1 MSKMEKENERLSSA
15 MARTRN
21 MLKAN
26 ETKLTRKGVSL
37 GTSFVIGALEK
48 NGKLA
53 SLPTIPGVPRIVTLG
68 IVFNGLGFVAPK
80 GGKIEAALD
89 GMGESAFNI
98 ASYKWGKG
106 EDVAGVSENDV
117 GGPRARRRRTETQL
131 AEQRAATRR
140 LEAQLLSQAREELAA
155 QNDPALADYIEVPAA
170 A

>member
-1 MSKMEKENERLSSA
+1 MSKIEKENERLSSA
-15 MARTRN
+15 MAKTRSV
-21 MLKAN
+21 LKAN
-26 ETKLTRKGVSL
+26 ETRFVRKGVSM

-68 IVFNGLGFVAPK
+68 IVFNGLGMFAPK
-80 GGKIEAALD
+80 NGKIEAALD

-106 EDVAGVSENDV
+106 EDVAGAVETDV
-117 GGPRARRRRTETQL
+117 GGPRARRRRTEAQL
-131 AEQRAATRR
+131 REQRDATRR
-140 LEAQLLSQAREELAA
+140 LEAQLLSQAREELSA
-155 QNDPALADYIEVPAA
+155 QNDPALADYIDVPAA